1 MFFTWTFAGHTL
13 LPNGLLDIYNR
24 LFREQIS
31 LSKAL
36 LIFVSPF
43 HLCQFSTRSISF
55 SRISSKFWIYL
66 KNIILEISITLTNMF
81 KKTHKKRNNLRYL
94 FWRKLFKQ
102 LPPNRRLMR
111 QGFKLMKCLQ
121 LPISCSAPSCRWRRR
136 DCAADLWNSQH
147 LQGLV

>member
-1 MFFTWTFAGHTL
+1 
-13 LPNGLLDIYNR
+13 
-24 LFREQIS
+24 
-31 LSKAL
+31 
-36 LIFVSPF
+36 
-43 HLCQFSTRSISF
+43 
-55 SRISSKFWIYL
+55 
-66 KNIILEISITLTNMF
+66 MF

-147 LQGLV
+147 LQGLVQVSFENRGQRPPLPQYKVLKLEFSTREERNWRLYIRAQGRATAIKKYYQFCQDLHLLQRKAIQDC